1 MTHNPTLSMIG
12 ASQPPGRTPPG
23 VPFWPK
29 IVDSAI
35 FLVRDP
41 ALPATAE
48 ADDSYDSDSEEDT
61 PVSHKNFFG
70 PGATPTWLPPAVPT
84 ST

>member
-1 MTHNPTLSMIG
+1 MIG
-12 ASQPPGRTPPG
+12 ASRPPSRTPPE

-41 ALPATAE
+41 SLPATAE
-48 ADDSYDSDSEEDT
+48 ADDSSDSDSEEDT
-61 PVSHKNFFG
+61 CV
-70 PGATPTWLPPAVPT
+70 T
-84 ST
+84 